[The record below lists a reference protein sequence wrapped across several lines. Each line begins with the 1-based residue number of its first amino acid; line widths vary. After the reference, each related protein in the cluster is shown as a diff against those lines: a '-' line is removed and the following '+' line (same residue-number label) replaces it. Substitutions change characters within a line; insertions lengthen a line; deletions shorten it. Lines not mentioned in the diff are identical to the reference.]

1 MRQSIL
7 GISLACGLL
16 VSSFSGVAF
25 AGQQTVRTGPRGNSQ
40 STTRAVTGNQQQT
53 VRTGPGG
60 NSQTT
65 TRTWGNNQQQTVRTG
80 PGGNSQTTTR
90 TRTP

>member
-7 GISLACGLL
+7 GVSLALGLVL
-16 VSSFSGVAF
+16 STLSSAAF

-40 STTRAVTGNQQQT
+40 VTTRTGGGGQQQT
-53 VRTGPGG
+53 VRTGP
-60 NSQTT
+60 
-65 TRTWGNNQQQTVRTG
+65 R
-80 PGGNSQTTTR
+80 GNSQTTTR